1 VEVVHC
7 GAIFIRICQFYFVQ
21 CLCSPEAGE
30 GRKMN
35 NQFRR
40 EDIDFYSNGTRC
52 SAWLYLPNVDKR
64 CPVIVMAHGLG
75 GVREMRL
82 DAYAERFAAAGYACF
97 LFDYRNHGASDG
109 NKRQRINVKEQ
120 LADWNS
126 AIDFIKKNDRIDDS
140 KILLFGSSF
149 SGGHVITLSAYRIDI
164 LATVAQCPYTNT
176 LATMKTISPL
186 SALKIFP
193 FAIADV
199 LSSIIGY
206 HPVMIKLVDA
216 PGKVAMMAVPDYKEV
231 FKLMPENL
239 KFVNKAPARTILEFF
254 KYSPSRYTKNIEI
267 PIFYAVCRKDILAP
281 AWATI
286 KCAKRSKKATIK
298 EYDCGHFDIYLG
310 DYFENSIVD
319 YIGFFDKLT
328 KG

>member
-1 VEVVHC
+1 
-7 GAIFIRICQFYFVQ
+7 
-21 CLCSPEAGE
+21 
-30 GRKMN
+30 MN

-149 SGGHVITLSAYRIDI
+149 SGGHVITLSAHRIDI
-164 LATVAQCPYTNT
+164 LATVAQCPYTNN
-176 LATMKTISPL
+176 LATMKTVSPL

-193 FAIADV
+193 FVIADV
-199 LSSIIGY
+199 LSSITGY

-216 PGKVAMMAVPDYKEV
+216 HGKVAMMAVPDYKEV

-239 KFVNKAPARTILEFF
+239 KFVNKAPARTVLEFF
-254 KYSPSRYTKNIEI
+254 KCSPSRYTKNIEI
-267 PIFYAVCRKDILAP
+267 PIFYAVCRKDTLAP

-298 EYDCGHFDIYLG
+298 AYDCGHFNAY
-310 DYFENSIVD
+310 SARK
-319 YIGFFDKLT
+319 FFHFKIFL
-328 KG
+328 KEFSPSL